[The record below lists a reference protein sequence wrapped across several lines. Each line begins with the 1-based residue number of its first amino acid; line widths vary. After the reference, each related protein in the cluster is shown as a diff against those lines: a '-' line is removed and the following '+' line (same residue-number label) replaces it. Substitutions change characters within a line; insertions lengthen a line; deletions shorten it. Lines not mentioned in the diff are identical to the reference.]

1 MKNLL
6 DKTKLRPDVVQIL
19 DFSENFNIQSRA
31 EYLKNSENQ
40 NHNFEEIDKKIVEGN
55 SKWIKREDMEH
66 YNSRVRN
73 RKFIID
79 KARRDAIREEQKS
92 LRVDVNDY
100 KDDPKMFLSE
110 TNNQN
115 LEDYQNQV
123 STLEKSYIDDVG
135 LCCDTTSTPAE
146 PKNNIQLIRDSV
158 ENARNYRNL
167 LVPGADEEEVPD
179 TIQQTLIKLK
189 NERQLQQ
196 LRNRKLRK

>member
-1 MKNLL
+1 MN
-6 DKTKLRPDVVQIL
+6 
-19 DFSENFNIQSRA
+19 
-31 EYLKNSENQ
+31 
-40 NHNFEEIDKKIVEGN
+40 
-55 SKWIKREDMEH
+55 WIKKADMEH

-135 LCCDTTSTPAE
+135 LCCDTTSAPAE

-167 LVPGADEEEVPD
+167 LVPGADEEEIPD